1 MKQETRKKR
10 VKEVGQAQQV
20 TIVLKLG
27 AKKDKT
33 ITRERGILT
42 LLLICRTIK
51 STTNKASSLDL
62 ASTGE
67 IFHQYTR

>member
-1 MKQETRKKR
+1 M
-10 VKEVGQAQQV
+10 GQAYQV

-42 LLLICRTIK
+42 H
-51 STTNKASSLDL
+51 SNKRLVTPQREEYDGGKNPQSNHSFKVN
-62 ASTGE
+62 GQE
-67 IFHQYTR
+67 R